1 MKEDFHSILEELERQ
16 YNAELSV
23 NTYLRT
29 ENKKLKEDAYKD
41 TELAKMKEKYEAMH
55 QDLMRGF
62 PITKKEMKNIE
73 DWQLNH
79 EVEKHGLDTFD
90 KRLEAHGC
98 CGGGYVYKF
107 LPTSIGTIGY
117 CICSTCGEK
126 FCFQDL

>member
-29 ENKKLKEDAYKD
+29 ENKKLKVDAYKD

-55 QDLMRGF
+55 QDLVRGF
-62 PITKKEMKNIE
+62 PITKEEMKNIE

-79 EVEKHGLDTFD
+79 EVERHGLDTFE
-90 KRLEAHGC
+90 KRLAAQGC
-98 CGGGYVYKF
+98 CGGTYDYRF
-107 LPTSIGTIGY
+107 CTTSIGTIGC
-117 CICSTCGEK
+117 CICNRCGEQ

>member
-1 MKEDFHSILEELERQ
+1 MKEDFHSLLEELGRQ

-23 NTYLRT
+23 NTYLRK

-62 PITKKEMKNIE
+62 PITKEEMKNIE

-79 EVEKHGLDTFD
+79 EVQKHGLDTFD
-90 KRLEAHGC
+90 KRLKAQGC
-98 CGGGYVYKF
+98 CGGAYVYKF

-117 CICSTCGEK
+117 CICNTCGEK